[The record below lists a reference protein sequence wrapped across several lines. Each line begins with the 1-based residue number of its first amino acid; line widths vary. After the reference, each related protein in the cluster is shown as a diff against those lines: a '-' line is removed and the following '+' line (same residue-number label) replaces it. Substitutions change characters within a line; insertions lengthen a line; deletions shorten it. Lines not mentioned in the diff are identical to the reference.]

1 MTENNTQKDVSAP
14 DKNPEILVTDLAIEK
29 IKEFAAEEG
38 KAGFGLKVTAHDNDE
53 FEPAYE
59 MDFQKAAAKDQQT
72 IKASDIEIYL
82 DDESHANMLGA
93 TIDFA
98 ETAYGTGFR
107 IINPRFRAGCMGS
120 CEECGLCD

>member
-1 MTENNTQKDVSAP
+1 MTE
-14 DKNPEILVTDLAIEK
+14 NPEILVTDLAAEK
-29 IKEFAAEEG
+29 IKEFAEEEG
-38 KAGFGLKVTAHDNDE
+38 KSGFGLKVTAHDNDG

-59 MDFQKAAAKDQQT
+59 MDFQKSAAKNERT
-72 IKASDIEIYL
+72 IKRAGIELYL
-82 DDESHANMLGA
+82 DEESHANMLGA